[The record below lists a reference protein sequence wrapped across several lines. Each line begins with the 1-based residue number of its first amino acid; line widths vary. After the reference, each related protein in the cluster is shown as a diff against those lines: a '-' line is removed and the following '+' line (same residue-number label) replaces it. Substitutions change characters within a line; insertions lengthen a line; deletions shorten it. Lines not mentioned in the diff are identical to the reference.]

1 LAYSTNSCSVFAGT
15 DTCTISAEI
24 DTAVMTTGTKSL
36 TGSYD
41 GWLMIT
47 GLITS
52 SLVVPASSV

>member
-1 LAYSTNSCSVFAGT
+1 
-15 DTCTISAEI
+15 
-24 DTAVMTTGTKSL
+24 M

-52 SLVVPASSV
+52 SLVVPAKQRVTVRLGSRDGRGRDRAAAATLILDEDIAERRP